1 MKIKINIEWRKKE
14 EPEPIQEAEYVVRRA
29 LIEAGYDVGH
39 IFVQGDYLEDK
50 AKIPFSNGDTFPHE
64 EVAR

>member
-1 MKIKINIEWRKKE
+1 M
-14 EPEPIQEAEYVVRRA
+14 VRRA

-50 AKIPFSNGDTFPHE
+50 AKIPFSSGETFPHE